1 MAYPYTRSLLDIRKK
16 ELSDEE
22 LDSMQEY
29 HYFESRIEGNQRVVF
44 TQDKF
49 LSGRKETK
57 KVKTEHHD

>member
-1 MAYPYTRSLLDIRKK
+1 MAHPYTRSLVDTRRR

-22 LDSMQEY
+22 LDSMLEY
-29 HYFESRIEGNQRVVF
+29 HYYESRIEGNQRVVF

-57 KVKTEHHD
+57 KVKTDYYD

>member
-16 ELSDEE
+16 ELSEEE
-22 LDSMQEY
+22 LDSMLEY
-29 HYFESRIEGNQRVVF
+29 HYYESRIEGNQRVVF

-57 KVKTEHHD
+57 KVKTDYYD